1 MLQVLQTLTGF
12 ASSSYN
18 HTGINPEKLLR
29 KIAFVKNINIA
40 FSSRKNVEDKG
51 LVNSHA
57 YTLVDFLNIKSNGQ
71 RVQLVKMRNI
81 WGFKEWNGD

>member
-1 MLQVLQTLTGF
+1 ML
-12 ASSSYN
+12 
-18 HTGINPEKLLR
+18 I
-29 KIAFVKNINIA
+29 VKNVNIA
-40 FSSRKNVEDKG
+40 CSSRKNVEDKG

-81 WGFKEWNGD
+81 WGFKEWNGNWGDKSPLWWEEEKNKSKW